1 MTQTPDPSSIVL
13 GDTLDMTAAGPLV
26 QELLGHRGQPIALNA
41 AGVRRVGGQCLQ
53 VLLSAQATWAA
64 DGQAFEIVDPS
75 PEFADGLALMG
86 AADLCQPDVGA
97 PSLVQD

>member
-1 MTQTPDPSSIVL
+1 MTHTLTL
-13 GDTLDMTAAGPLV
+13 GDALDMTAAGPLV
-26 QELLGHRGQPIALNA
+26 QEFLGLRGQPISLNA
-41 AGVRRVGGQCLQ
+41 SGVRRVGGQCLQ

-64 DGQAFEIVDPS
+64 DGQTFEIVDPS

-86 AADLCQPDVGA
+86 ATDLCQPDQGV